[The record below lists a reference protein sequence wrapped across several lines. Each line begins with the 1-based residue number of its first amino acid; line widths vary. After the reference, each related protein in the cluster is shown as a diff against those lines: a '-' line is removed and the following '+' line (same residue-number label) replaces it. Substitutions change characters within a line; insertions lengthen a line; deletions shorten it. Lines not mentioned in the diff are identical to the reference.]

1 MTKNKFKESVCEL
14 TSGRFFDYSTP
25 MFNHKLGEQTMK
37 RTNNILAATT
47 GLVLLSLLMLC
58 SSTTVQ
64 AQKIAYVDTEY
75 ILGNVPEYKNAQTQI
90 DDLSSKWQKEIEI
103 RFAEIDKLYK
113 TYQADAT
120 MLPEEMKRKRENE
133 IIAKEKSVK
142 DLQKARFGQSGDL
155 FKKRQEL
162 IKPIQDKVY
171 NAIEAIA
178 NQDNI
183 GIVFDKSTG
192 ATMIYTNNK
201 YDISD
206 IVLGKL
212 GYSAGTQQNKTNN
225 TPQNNPVKR

>member
-1 MTKNKFKESVCEL
+1 MSI
-14 TSGRFFDYSTP
+14 TP
-25 MFNHKLGEQTMK
+25 QFNHKLGEQIMK

-47 GLVLLSLLMLC
+47 GIVLTTLLMLF
-58 SSTTVQ
+58 SGATAQ

-75 ILGNVPEYKNAQTQI
+75 ILGNIPEYKNAQTQL
-90 DDLSSKWQKEIEI
+90 DDLSNKWQKEIET

-133 IIAKEKSVK
+133 IIAKEKDVK
-142 DLQKARFGQSGDL
+142 DLQKKRFGQSGDL

-171 NAIEAIA
+171 NAIEAIS
-178 NQDNI
+178 NQENI

-212 GYSAGTQQNKTNN
+212 GYSSGNQQNKPNN
-225 TPQNNPVKR
+225 TQQDKSVKR

>member
-1 MTKNKFKESVCEL
+1 
-14 TSGRFFDYSTP
+14 
-25 MFNHKLGEQTMK
+25 MFNHKLGEQIMK
-37 RTNNILAATT
+37 RTNNILAIATEI
-47 GLVLLSLLMLC
+47 VLTTFLMLF
-58 SSTTVQ
+58 SGNSVQ

-90 DDLSSKWQKEIEI
+90 DDLSNKWQKEIET

-113 TYQADAT
+113 IYQADAT
-120 MLPEEMKRKRENE
+120 MLPEEMKHKRENE
-133 IIAKEKSVK
+133 IIAKEKDVK
-142 DLQKARFGQSGDL
+142 DLQKKRFGQGGDL

-171 NAIEAIA
+171 NAIEAIST
-178 NQDNI
+178 QENI

-206 IVLGKL
+206 VVLGKL
-212 GYSAGTQQNKTNN
+212 GYSAGSQQNKQNN
-225 TPQNNPVKR
+225 TPQTKPVKR

>member
-1 MTKNKFKESVCEL
+1 LGISLLADFL
-14 TSGRFFDYSTP
+14 IIITP
-25 MFNHKLGEQTMK
+25 MFNHKSGEIMK
-37 RTNNILAATT
+37 RNNILVVITGIVLTT
-47 GLVLLSLLMLC
+47 FLMLFL
-58 SSTTVQ
+58 STNVQ

-75 ILGNVPEYKNAQTQI
+75 ILGNVPEYKNAQTQL
-90 DDLSSKWQKEIEI
+90 DDLSNKWQKEVET

-113 TYQADAT
+113 TYQADAS

-133 IIAKEKSVK
+133 IIAKEKDVK
-142 DLQKARFGQSGDL
+142 DLQKQRFGQGGDL

-171 NAIEAIA
+171 NAIEAIS
-178 NQDNI
+178 NQENI

-206 IVLGKL
+206 VVLGKL
-212 GYSAGTQQNKTNN
+212 GYSTVNQQNKQNN
-225 TPQNNPVKR
+225 TLQNNPVKR

>member
-1 MTKNKFKESVCEL
+1 
-14 TSGRFFDYSTP
+14 
-25 MFNHKLGEQTMK
+25 MK
-37 RTNNILAATT
+37 RNNIIIASTGIVLATF
-47 GLVLLSLLMLC
+47 LMLF
-58 SSTTVQ
+58 SSATVQ

-90 DDLSSKWQKEIEI
+90 DDLSNKWQKEIET

-113 TYQADAT
+113 TYQADAA

-133 IIAKEKSVK
+133 IIAKEKDVK
-142 DLQKARFGQSGDL
+142 DLQKKRFGQGGDL

-171 NAIEAIA
+171 NAIEAIS
-178 NQDNI
+178 NQENI
-183 GIVFDKSTG
+183 GIVLDKSTG

-212 GYSAGTQQNKTNN
+212 GYSASTQQNK
-225 TPQNNPVKR
+225 QNNPVKR

>member
-1 MTKNKFKESVCEL
+1 MK
-14 TSGRFFDYSTP
+14 STNRISAG
-25 MFNHKLGEQTMK
+25 MILVAILG
-37 RTNNILAATT
+37 LF
-47 GLVLLSLLMLC
+47 VV
-58 SSTTVQ
+58 STTQ

-75 ILGNVPEYKNAQTQI
+75 ILGNIPEYKIAQTQI
-90 DDLSSKWQKEIEI
+90 EDISAKWQKDIET

-113 TYQADAT
+113 TYEADAT

-133 IIAKEKSVK
+133 IINKEKEVK
-142 DLQKARFGQSGDL
+142 DLQKQRFGQNGDL

-171 NAIEAIA
+171 NAIEAVS

-183 GIVFDKSTG
+183 AVVFDKSSG

-206 IVLGKL
+206 TVLKRL
-212 GYSAGTQQNKTNN
+212 GNTNGNQQTIPAVNQQNK
-225 TPQNNPVKR
+225 PVNR